1 MVKITAKSILDF
13 FRLIRWGNLTL
24 IAGLMYA
31 LRYLLL
37 RPTVLLQ
44 EQDLVLTHF
53 QFFLVVASTLV
64 IAAAGY
70 IINDYFDLKI
80 DAINKPERLIVGRTI
95 KRRVAM
101 GAHAVLS
108 ILGVLMGGFVAYS
121 IGLWQLVFIPIFWVF
136 ALWFYSTTFKKQL
149 LVGNL
154 MVAIM
159 LALVPL
165 TVGLFEIPLLN
176 IALKKIKDIDPNYNY
191 NFLAYWIL
199 AYAFFA
205 FMLTL
210 AREITKDAQDQSGD
224 AAYQAETVPIV
235 WGPAVTKTIIIAL
248 YGITIGVLVY
258 LQQKFLN
265 QPVIDPYSPYYINGL
280 LVGTLV
286 LAAITTAR
294 AKQPQDFKIPSFL
307 NKIAVLEGIVYLFL
321 VNYLITA

>member
-1 MVKITAKSILDF
+1 MVKITTQSTIDF
-13 FRLIRWGNLTL
+13 FRLIRWNNLAL
-24 IAGLMYA
+24 IAALMVA
-31 LRYLLL
+31 LRYLLIQ
-37 RPTVLLQ
+37 PTVELQ
-44 EQDLVLTHF
+44 EQQLIITHF
-53 QFFLVVASTLV
+53 QFALIVLSTLV

-80 DAINKPERLIVGRTI
+80 DAINKPDRLIVGRTI

-108 ILGVLMGGFVAYS
+108 ALGVLMGGYVAYS
-121 IGLWQLVFIPIFWVF
+121 IGYWQLVFIPIFWVF

-149 LVGNL
+149 LVGNI

-176 IALKKIKDIDPNYNY
+176 NALKQIKDIDPNYNY

-210 AREITKDAQDQSGD
+210 TREITKDAQDQPGD
-224 AAYQAETVPIV
+224 AAYEAQTVPIV
-235 WGPAVTKTIIIAL
+235 WGPTVTKVIIISL
-248 YGITIGVLVY
+248 YAITAAALVY

-280 LVGTLV
+280 LVGTLI
-286 LAAITTAR
+286 LASILTAR
-294 AKQPQDFKIPSFL
+294 AKSPADYKLPSLL
-307 NKIAVLEGIVYLFL
+307 NKIATFEGIVYLFL
-321 VNYLITA
+321 VYYLITG